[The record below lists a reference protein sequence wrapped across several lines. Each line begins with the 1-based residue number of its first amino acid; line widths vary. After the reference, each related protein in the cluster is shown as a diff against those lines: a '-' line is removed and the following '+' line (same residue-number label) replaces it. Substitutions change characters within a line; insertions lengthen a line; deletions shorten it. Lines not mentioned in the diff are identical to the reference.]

1 MTPAG
6 WVLPIASWG
15 LILGMTIFSI
25 IKIFKKKN
33 LK

>member
-6 WVLPIASWG
+6 WILLIASWG
-15 LILGMTIFSI
+15 LILGLTISCVI
-25 IKIFKKKN
+25 NIFKKKN

>member
-6 WVLPIASWG
+6 WILLITSWG
-15 LILGMTIFSI
+15 LILGMTIFCVI
-25 IKIFKKKN
+25 YIFKKKN